1 MPPGDSELYNQSCPC
16 YVSDIMDL
24 LPFIVI
30 FKLLFLSHQS
40 GEQAIISTGV
50 SASGSGS
57 ATGSFGDS
65 PISLS
70 ANAYVNGGA
79 QATNQGGKRKQLIT
93 VDHYFGVGWWWLIFL
108 ILSHNLYSCLIS
120 KDVIANSFPLNVA
133 MFISWTGSDNYSIFA
148 IE

>member
-40 GEQAIISTGV
+40 GEQALISTGV
-50 SASGSGS
+50 SASGSGY
-57 ATGSFGDS
+57 ASFGDP

-70 ANAYVNGGA
+70 ANAYVSGNA
-79 QATNQGGKRKQLIT
+79 QTTNQEGKRK
-93 VDHYFGVGWWWLIFL
+93 
-108 ILSHNLYSCLIS
+108 
-120 KDVIANSFPLNVA
+120 
-133 MFISWTGSDNYSIFA
+133 
-148 IE
+148 